1 LPGREFK
8 AGAFRHAL
16 QNGGRGKEKVPHAGG
31 EWWGY
36 ARHQKCVEG
45 ESQLLEAVTC

>member
-31 EWWGY
+31 RVVGIRAAPEV
-36 ARHQKCVEG
+36 R
-45 ESQLLEAVTC
+45 